1 MSIVSVADTEVANL
15 LRQALPNLKH
25 EDIVVLSQAA
35 HSNSYPAGT
44 ELTREGEEGHTFFV
58 LVEGEADILMNTQDG
73 STILVDRIRP
83 PTYFGEMAFFGES
96 VRMATIRTFT
106 PCRTLE
112 IEEGDFMRVAQGNPK
127 LLQSLLQQ
135 IIGHL
140 RRNDRAVIREL
151 NTKNV
156 ELETAYAELSEQ
168 EALRSKFITTL
179 SHEFRTPLTSIQ
191 GFINLITQGA
201 IQGESLKAAMHSIG
215 RNVERL
221 VGLTN
226 DMLLLYE
233 MHPARMQFEYINVAD
248 VVVDALNATRSRLSI
263 QPTAVSLDINPDL
276 PEVYVDSRALS
287 LALQAIMENA
297 FKFDPRNQP
306 VLLRVHGR
314 SSPNGRSDNRQV
326 AIDVVDQGVGI
337 PEEQRQ
343 RIFEPFYRLEAEGSS
358 HLFPGL
364 GIGLT
369 LARFVVERHQG
380 QILVDSRPGEGSTF
394 TVLLPS
400 SPIATAPSAGYPSE

>member
-1 MSIVSVADTEVANL
+1 MNDEQTTTIEVTEL
-15 LRQALPNLKH
+15 LRQALPNLKD
-25 EDIVVLSQAA
+25 EDIAALSQAA

-44 ELTREGEEGHTFFV
+44 DLTCEGEEGHTFFV
-58 LVEGEADILMNTQDG
+58 LAEGEADILVNAQDG
-73 STILVDRIRP
+73 HSILVDRIRP
-83 PTYFGEMAFFGES
+83 PAYFGEMAFFGES
-96 VRMATIRTFT
+96 VRMATIRTRT

-112 IEEGDFMRVAQGNPK
+112 VDEEDFMRVAQGNPR

-151 NTKNV
+151 NTKNE
-156 ELETAYAELSEQ
+156 ELEKAYAGLSEQ

-191 GFINLITQGA
+191 GFINLISQGA
-201 IQGESLKAAMHSIG
+201 IQGDSLKAAMHSIG

-226 DMLLLYE
+226 DMLVLYE
-233 MHPARMQFEYINVAD
+233 MHPSRMHFEYINVAD
-248 VVVDALNATRSRLSI
+248 IVVDALNVTRSRLPT

-276 PEVYVDSRALS
+276 PEVYADPRALS

-297 FKFDPRNQP
+297 FKFDPHKQP
-306 VLLRVHGR
+306 VLLRVHTKA
-314 SSPNGRSDNRQV
+314 PENGRVGPQV
-326 AIDVVDQGVGI
+326 AIDVIDRGVGI
-337 PEEQRQ
+337 PEAEQQ
-343 RIFEPFYRLEAEGSS
+343 RIFEPFYRLESEGGT

-380 QILVDSRPGEGSTF
+380 QILVNSRPGQGSTF
-394 TVLLPS
+394 TILLPS
-400 SPIATAPSAGYPSE
+400 NPDK

>member
-1 MSIVSVADTEVANL
+1 MSGVKTVELETELADW
-15 LRQALPNLKH
+15 LRQALPDLKD
-25 EDIVVLSQAA
+25 EDIMALSEAA
-35 HSNSYPAGT
+35 RSVNYPVGT

-58 LVEGEADILMNTQDG
+58 LVEGEADILVNAQDG
-73 STILVDRIRP
+73 STILVDRIHP

-96 VRMATIRTFT
+96 VRMATIRTRT

-112 IEEGDFMRVAQGNPK
+112 IKEDDFMRVAQANPT

-151 NTKNV
+151 NVKN
-156 ELETAYAELSEQ
+156 EALEKAYSELSEQ
-168 EALRSKFITTL
+168 EALRTKFIATL

-191 GFINLITQGA
+191 GFINLINQGA

-226 DMLLLYE
+226 DMLVLYE
-233 MHPARMQFEYINVAD
+233 MHPTLMQFEYMNVAD
-248 VVVDALNATRSRLSI
+248 IVVEALNATRNGLPLE
-263 QPTAVSLDINPDL
+263 PTAVSLDINPNL
-276 PEVYVDSRALS
+276 PEVYVDARALT
-287 LALQAIMENA
+287 LALQAIIENA
-297 FKFDPRNQP
+297 FKFDPHHQP
-306 VLLRVHGR
+306 VLLRVY
-314 SSPNGRSDNRQV
+314 SVPSENGRVGPQV

-337 PEEQRQ
+337 PADKQQ
-343 RIFEPFYRLEAEGSS
+343 RIFEPFYRLESEGSA

-369 LARFVVERHQG
+369 IARFVIERHQG
-380 QILVDSRPGEGSTF
+380 QIKIDSQPGQGTTF

-400 SPIATAPSAGYPSE
+400 NPNQ